1 MKKTGG
7 LRRKTR
13 SLFRKHKKEKGKMSL
28 KKYLQ
33 SFNKGDRVEL
43 GVESSVHKGMYHPRF
58 HGKTGSIKAKTGKC
72 YEVLITDGGKQ
83 KILIV
88 HPVHL
93 KRVQN
98 GN

>member
-13 SLFRKHKKEKGKMSL
+13 SLFRKHANEKGKVSL
-28 KKYLQ
+28 RNYLQ
-33 SFNKGDRVEL
+33 SFKQKDRVEL
-43 GVESSVHKGMYHPRF
+43 SLESSMHKGMYHPMYY
-58 HGKTGSIKAKTGKC
+58 GKTGTVKAKKGKC

-83 KILIV
+83 KTLIV

-93 KRVQN
+93 KRV
-98 GN
+98 